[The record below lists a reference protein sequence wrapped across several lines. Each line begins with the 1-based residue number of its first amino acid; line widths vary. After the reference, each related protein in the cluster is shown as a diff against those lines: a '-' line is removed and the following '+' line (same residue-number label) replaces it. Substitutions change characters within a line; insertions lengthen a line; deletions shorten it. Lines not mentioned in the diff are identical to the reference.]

1 MSEPN
6 AVHSLES
13 SDQPPDRS
21 VAPEISAKSSILA
34 EIDQMQTKIRHQLER
49 IQDLELALD
58 QSISNLNELRLQIID
73 QRFLEEQLASTE
85 EIANVQQQAI
95 NQLKRQFAEKQA
107 AFEQQIHQAQT
118 REQDYQRL
126 LGAAETFAQNQQAE
140 LERLRSQL
148 SHDRADQPQQ
158 THLISQIDEL
168 QAAMQTQQQR
178 VLELES
184 QELTARSLAANLELH
199 LQEAQKQIR
208 RLYRELN
215 DRHTAIN
222 ELEARLE
229 GDFAIDQA
237 SDSSLNS
244 FALTQTSNST
254 QSSLQKVEELEA
266 QIVKQ
271 MATQALLQQACQEL
285 ELDREQS
292 QTRIAELERQAAEM
306 QEQILSQAQQ
316 ASEYETAVQ
325 HWKDRF
331 YGTQDKVAQLKE
343 LLETDSADESPELA
357 EIFAAIQAASTIAV
371 EPSNQLTSRTDS
383 FNEDLKI
390 DLPDFLTRRR
400 TYRNRS

>member
-6 AVHSLES
+6 AAHRSES
-13 SDQPPDRS
+13 SDQLPDYAVTS
-21 VAPEISAKSSILA
+21 EISVGPGILA
-34 EIDQMQTKIRHQLER
+34 ELEQMQAQSRHDLER

-95 NQLKRQFAEKQA
+95 HQLKRQFSEKQA
-107 AFEQQIHQAQT
+107 ALEQQIHQAQT

-126 LGAAETFAQNQQAE
+126 LGAAETFAHHQQVE
-140 LERLRSQL
+140 LERLRSQVT
-148 SHDRADQPQQ
+148 HDRSDEPQQ

-168 QAAMQTQQQR
+168 QMAMQTQQQR

-229 GDFAIDQA
+229 GDFAADP
-237 SDSSLNS
+237 SLNA
-244 FALTQTSNST
+244 FALTQTSDPA
-254 QSSLQKVEELEA
+254 QSLQKVEELES
-266 QIVKQ
+266 QMVKQ

-292 QTRIAELERQAAEM
+292 QTRIAELERQSAEM

-331 YGTQDKVAQLKE
+331 YSTQDKVGQLKE
-343 LLETDSADESPELA
+343 LLENDLPHESPELA

-371 EPSNQLTSRTDS
+371 EPLTRSPGKTDS

>member
-6 AVHSLES
+6 ADHSQES
-13 SDQPPDRS
+13 SDQPSDRS
-21 VAPEISAKSSILA
+21 DASEISASSNEL
-34 EIDQMQTKIRHQLER
+34 ESPLDQMQAKIRNQIER

-58 QSISNLNELRLQIID
+58 QSISNLNELRLQIVN
-73 QRFLEEQLASTE
+73 QQFLEEHLASTE

-107 AFEQQIHQAQT
+107 AFEQQIHQAQE
-118 REQDYQRL
+118 REQDYQKL
-126 LGAAETFAQNQQAE
+126 LEAAELFAQNQYAE
-140 LERLRSQL
+140 LQRLRTQVMP
-148 SHDRADQPQQ
+148 DRSDALDQ
-158 THLISQIDEL
+158 TRLTSQIDDL
-168 QAAMQTQQQR
+168 QVAMQTQQQQ
-178 VLELES
+178 VSELES
-184 QELTARSLAANLELH
+184 QELTARSLAATLELQ

-229 GDFAIDQA
+229 GDFSDQPLSSSA
-237 SDSSLNS
+237 SSHLDAQN
-244 FALTQTSNST
+244 
-254 QSSLQKVEELEA
+254 SLQKVEELES
-266 QIVKQ
+266 QLVKQ

-285 ELDREQS
+285 ELDREQN

-331 YGTQDKVAQLKE
+331 YNTQDKVAQLKD
-343 LLETDSADESPELA
+343 LLENGSPDPAPELA
-357 EIFAAIQAASTIAV
+357 EIFAAIQATSTIGS
-371 EPSNQLTSRTDS
+371 EPLRSNGRADA

>member
-6 AVHSLES
+6 A
-13 SDQPPDRS
+13 DQGKKLSEQLSDRS
-21 VAPEISAKSSILA
+21 DTPEISANSDELESQL
-34 EIDQMQTKIRHQLER
+34 DYMQAKIRNQIER

-58 QSISNLNELRLQIID
+58 QSIDNLNELRLQIVN
-73 QRFLEEQLASTE
+73 QQFLEEHLASTE

-107 AFEQQIHQAQT
+107 AFEQQIHQAQE
-118 REQDYQRL
+118 REQDYQKL
-126 LGAAETFAQNQQAE
+126 LEAAELFAQSQHAE
-140 LERLRSQL
+140 LQRLRAQVTL
-148 SHDRADQPQQ
+148 DRPNAPDQ
-158 THLISQIDEL
+158 TRLTSQIDEL
-168 QAAMQTQQQR
+168 QVAMQTQQQQ

-184 QELTARSLAANLELH
+184 QELTARSLSANLELQ

-229 GDFAIDQA
+229 GDFSDQSLSSA
-237 SDSSLNS
+237 ALSHSDAQDSP
-244 FALTQTSNST
+244 
-254 QSSLQKVEELEA
+254 QKVEELES
-266 QIVKQ
+266 QLVKQ

-285 ELDREQS
+285 ELDREQN

-331 YGTQDKVAQLKE
+331 YTTQDKVAQLKD
-343 LLETDSADESPELA
+343 LLENDSSDRSLELA
-357 EIFAAIQAASTIAV
+357 ELFADIQATSTIGG
-371 EPSNQLTSRTDS
+371 EPLRSNSRADA

>member
-6 AVHSLES
+6 ADHREKL
-13 SDQPPDRS
+13 SDQPSDRS
-21 VAPEISAKSSILA
+21 DTPETSASSNEL
-34 EIDQMQTKIRHQLER
+34 ESQLDYMQAKIRNQLER

-58 QSISNLNELRLQIID
+58 QSISNLNELRLQIVN
-73 QRFLEEQLASTE
+73 QQFLEEHLASTE

-107 AFEQQIHQAQT
+107 ALEQQIHQAQE

-126 LGAAETFAQNQQAE
+126 LEAAELFAQSQHAE
-140 LERLRSQL
+140 LQRLRAQITP
-148 SHDRADQPQQ
+148 DRSGAPDQ
-158 THLISQIDEL
+158 TGLTSQIDQL
-168 QAAMQTQQQR
+168 QVAMQTQQQQ

-184 QELTARSLAANLELH
+184 QELTACSLAANLELQ

-229 GDFAIDQA
+229 GDFSEQPLNFSA
-237 SDSSLNS
+237 SSHSDAQN
-244 FALTQTSNST
+244 
-254 QSSLQKVEELEA
+254 SLQKVEELES
-266 QIVKQ
+266 QLVKQ

-285 ELDREQS
+285 ELDREQN
-292 QTRIAELERQAAEM
+292 QTRVTELERQTAEM

-331 YGTQDKVAQLKE
+331 YTTQDKVAQLKD
-343 LLETDSADESPELA
+343 LLENDSSDRSPELA
-357 EIFAAIQAASTIAV
+357 ELFAAIQATSTIGN
-371 EPSNQLTSRTDS
+371 EPLRSNGRADA

-400 TYRNRS
+400 TYRHRS

>member
-6 AVHSLES
+6 AAHSLEL
-13 SDQPPDRS
+13 SDQPSDRS
-21 VAPEISAKSSILA
+21 LVPEISAGSSILA

-95 NQLKRQFAEKQA
+95 NQLKRQFAEKQT

-118 REQDYQRL
+118 REQDYQKL
-126 LGAAETFAQNQQAE
+126 LGAAETFAQNQQAD

-178 VLELES
+178 VLELEA
-184 QELTARSLAANLELH
+184 QELTARSLAANLELN

-229 GDFAIDQA
+229 GDFAIDP
-237 SDSSLNS
+237 SLN
-244 FALTQTSNST
+244 FASTQTSDPT
-254 QSSLQKVEELEA
+254 QSLQRVEELES
-266 QIVKQ
+266 QVVKQ

-331 YGTQDKVAQLKE
+331 YSTQDKVAQLKE
-343 LLETDSADESPELA
+343 LLENDSADQSPELA
-357 EIFAAIQAASTIAV
+357 EIFAAIQTASTIAV
-371 EPSNQLTSRTDS
+371 EPSNQLTGRTDS

>member
-6 AVHSLES
+6 ADQSKKLSEQS
-13 SDQPPDRS
+13 SDRS
-21 VAPEISAKSSILA
+21 VTSEIFANPNELESQL
-34 EIDQMQTKIRHQLER
+34 EQMQAKIRNQIER

-58 QSISNLNELRLQIID
+58 QSISNLNELRLQIVN
-73 QRFLEEQLASTE
+73 QQFLEEHLASTE

-95 NQLKRQFAEKQA
+95 NQLKRQFSEKQTA
-107 AFEQQIHQAQT
+107 LEQQIHQAQM
-118 REQDYQRL
+118 REQEYQAL
-126 LGAAETFAQNQQAE
+126 LEAAELSAQNQHTE
-140 LERLRSQL
+140 LQRLRAQVT
-148 SHDRADQPQQ
+148 HDRSDAPDQ
-158 THLISQIDEL
+158 TRLASQIDEL
-168 QAAMQTQQQR
+168 QVVMQTQQQQ

-184 QELTARSLAANLELH
+184 QDLTAHSLAANLELQ

-229 GDFAIDQA
+229 GDFSEQP
-237 SDSSLNS
+237 LNS
-244 FALTQTSNST
+244 SASSHSDAQN
-254 QSSLQKVEELEA
+254 SLQKVEELES
-266 QIVKQ
+266 QLVKQ

-285 ELDREQS
+285 ELDREQN

-331 YGTQDKVAQLKE
+331 YTTQDKVAQLKD
-343 LLETDSADESPELA
+343 LLENGSSDLSLELA
-357 EIFAAIQAASTIAV
+357 EIFAAIQATSSIDS
-371 EPSNQLTSRTDS
+371 EPPLKSNGRADS

>member
-6 AVHSLES
+6 AAHSLEL
-13 SDQPPDRS
+13 SDQPSDHS
-21 VAPEISAKSSILA
+21 LVPEISAGSSILA

-95 NQLKRQFAEKQA
+95 NQLKRQFAEKQT

-118 REQDYQRL
+118 REQDYQKL
-126 LGAAETFAQNQQAE
+126 LGAAETFAQNQQAD

-184 QELTARSLAANLELH
+184 QELTARSLAANLELN

-229 GDFAIDQA
+229 GDFAIDP
-237 SDSSLNS
+237 SLN
-244 FALTQTSNST
+244 FASTQTSDPT
-254 QSSLQKVEELEA
+254 QSLQRVEELES
-266 QIVKQ
+266 QVVKQ

-331 YGTQDKVAQLKE
+331 YSTQDKVAQLKE
-343 LLETDSADESPELA
+343 LLETDPASESPKLA
-357 EIFAAIQAASTIAV
+357 EVFAAIQAASTIAV
-371 EPSNQLTSRTDS
+371 EPFNPSTGRTDS

>member
-6 AVHSLES
+6 AAHSLEL
-13 SDQPPDRS
+13 SDQASDHF
-21 VAPEISAKSSILA
+21 VAHEICAGSGVLD
-34 EIDQMQTKIRHQLER
+34 ELDQMQATIRHQLER

-58 QSISNLNELRLQIID
+58 QSIANLNELRLQIID

-95 NQLKRQFAEKQA
+95 NQLKRQFAERQTA
-107 AFEQQIHQAQT
+107 LEQQLHQAQV

-126 LGAAETFAQNQQAE
+126 LGAAEAFTQNQQAE
-140 LERLRSQL
+140 LERSLTSP
-148 SHDRADQPQQ
+148 DQSDPPQQ

-184 QELTARSLAANLELH
+184 QKLTASSLAANLELH

-229 GDFAIDQA
+229 GDFAVDQA
-237 SDSSLNS
+237 IDPSLNS
-244 FALTQTSNST
+244 FAFTQTSDPA
-254 QSSLQKVEELEA
+254 QSLQKVEELES

-292 QTRIAELERQAAEM
+292 QTRIAELERQSAEM

-331 YGTQDKVAQLKE
+331 YSTQDKVAQLKE
-343 LLETDSADESPELA
+343 LLETDPASESPELA
-357 EIFAAIQAASTIAV
+357 EVFAAIQAASTIAV
-371 EPSNQLTSRTDS
+371 EPFNPSTGRTDS

>member
-6 AVHSLES
+6 AAHSLEL
-13 SDQPPDRS
+13 SDQPSDHS
-21 VAPEISAKSSILA
+21 LVPEISAGSSILA

-95 NQLKRQFAEKQA
+95 NQLKRQFAEKQT

-118 REQDYQRL
+118 REQDYQKL
-126 LGAAETFAQNQQAE
+126 LGAAETFAQNQQAD

-184 QELTARSLAANLELH
+184 QELTARSLAANLELN

-229 GDFAIDQA
+229 GDFAIDP
-237 SDSSLNS
+237 SLN
-244 FALTQTSNST
+244 FASTQTSDPT
-254 QSSLQKVEELEA
+254 QSLQRVEELES
-266 QIVKQ
+266 QVVKQ

-331 YGTQDKVAQLKE
+331 YSTQDKVAQLKE
-343 LLETDSADESPELA
+343 LLETDPASESPELA
-357 EIFAAIQAASTIAV
+357 EVFAAIQAASTIAV
-371 EPSNQLTSRTDS
+371 EPFNPSTGRTDS

>member
-6 AVHSLES
+6 AAHSLEL
-13 SDQPPDRS
+13 SDQPSDHYL
-21 VAPEISAKSSILA
+21 VPEISAGSSILA

-95 NQLKRQFAEKQA
+95 NHLKRQFAEKQT

-118 REQDYQRL
+118 REQDYQKL
-126 LGAAETFAQNQQAE
+126 LGAAETFAQNQQAD

-184 QELTARSLAANLELH
+184 QELTARSLAANLELN

-229 GDFAIDQA
+229 GDFAIDP
-237 SDSSLNS
+237 SLN
-244 FALTQTSNST
+244 FASTQTSDPT
-254 QSSLQKVEELEA
+254 QSLQRVEELES
-266 QIVKQ
+266 QVVKQ

-331 YGTQDKVAQLKE
+331 YSTQDKVAQLKE
-343 LLETDSADESPELA
+343 LLETDPASESPELA
-357 EIFAAIQAASTIAV
+357 EVFAAIQAASTIAV
-371 EPSNQLTSRTDS
+371 EPFNPSTGRTDS

>member
-6 AVHSLES
+6 SAHSLES
-13 SDQPPDRS
+13 SDQPSDQ
-21 VAPEISAKSSILA
+21 VAVQTTSAGASLLDKL
-34 EIDQMQTKIRHQLER
+34 DQMQTESRHQLER

-85 EIANVQQQAI
+85 EIANIQQQAI
-95 NQLKRQFAEKQA
+95 YQLKRQFAEKQST
-107 AFEQQIHQAQT
+107 FEQQIHQAQT

-126 LGAAETFAQNQQAE
+126 LEAAETFAQNQQAE
-140 LERLRSQL
+140 LERSRSHL
-148 SHDRADQPQQ
+148 SHNPADEPQQ
-158 THLISQIDEL
+158 IHLISQIDYL
-168 QAAMQTQQQR
+168 QAAMQTQQQQ

-229 GDFAIDQA
+229 GDFATDQA
-237 SDSSLNS
+237 IDSSSNS
-244 FALTQTSNST
+244 FALTQPANPT
-254 QSSLQKVEELEA
+254 QSLQQVEELES

-292 QTRIAELERQAAEM
+292 QTRISELERQSAEM

-331 YGTQDKVAQLKE
+331 HSTQDKVAQLKE
-343 LLETDSADESPELA
+343 LLENDLSHDSPELA
-357 EIFAAIQAASTIAV
+357 EIFAAIQTTSTIAV
-371 EPSNQLTSRTDS
+371 EPSNRSANRTDS
-383 FNEDLKI
+383 FNENLKI

>member
-6 AVHSLES
+6 ANQSPKG
-13 SDQPPDRS
+13 SDQLADNSAALKNS
-21 VAPEISAKSSILA
+21 VGSDALNSPL
-34 EIDQMQTKIRHQLER
+34 DPMQAKIRSQSER

-58 QSISNLNELRLQIID
+58 QSISNLNELRLQIVD
-73 QRFLEEQLASTE
+73 QRFLEEHLASTE

-95 NQLKRQFAEKQA
+95 SQLKRQFAEKQA
-107 AFEQQIHQAQT
+107 AQEQQIHQAQM
-118 REQDYQRL
+118 REQDYQKL
-126 LGAAETFAQNQQAE
+126 LEAAELFAQSQHTE
-140 LERLRSQL
+140 LQRLRAQVTP
-148 SHDRADQPQQ
+148 DRSDASEQMR
-158 THLISQIDEL
+158 LASQID
-168 QAAMQTQQQR
+168 QQQG
-178 VLELES
+178 LELEA
-184 QELTARSLAANLELH
+184 QELTVPSLAVNVELQ

-229 GDFAIDQA
+229 GDVAIDPP
-237 SDSSLNS
+237 LNS
-244 FALTQTSNST
+244 STSIPLDSAQN
-254 QSSLQKVEELEA
+254 SLQKIEELES

-271 MATQALLQQACQEL
+271 VANQALLQQACREL
-285 ELDREQS
+285 ELDREQN

-331 YGTQDKVAQLKE
+331 YTTQDKVVQIKD
-343 LLETDSADESPELA
+343 LLESGSPDLPPELVDL
-357 EIFAAIQAASTIAV
+357 FAAIQATSTIGS
-371 EPSNQLTSRTDS
+371 EPPLKASGRADS

-400 TYRNRS
+400 IYRNRS

>member
-6 AVHSLES
+6 TAYSLES
-13 SDQPPDRS
+13 SDQSSERS
-21 VAPEISAKSSILA
+21 VVQEISADA
-34 EIDQMQTKIRHQLER
+34 ENLDRLDQMQAEIRHQLER

-58 QSISNLNELRLQIID
+58 QSISNLNELRLQIVN

-95 NQLKRQFAEKQA
+95 YQLKRQFAEKQS

-126 LGAAETFAQNQQAE
+126 LGAAETFAQSQQAE
-140 LERLRSQL
+140 LERSRLQL
-148 SHDRADQPQQ
+148 SHDRVDEPQQ
-158 THLISQIDEL
+158 TYLISQIDEL
-168 QAAMQTQQQR
+168 KAAMQTQQQR

-229 GDFAIDQA
+229 GDFVVDQTT
-237 SDSSLNS
+237 DPSLTS
-244 FALTQTSNST
+244 FGLIQTSDPA
-254 QSSLQKVEELEA
+254 QSLQKVEELES
-266 QIVKQ
+266 QVVKQ

-285 ELDREQS
+285 ELDREQN

-331 YGTQDKVAQLKE
+331 YSTQDKVAQLKE
-343 LLETDSADESPELA
+343 LLGNDWSPESPELA
-357 EIFAAIQAASTIAV
+357 EIFAAIQATSTIAV
-371 EPSNQLTSRTDS
+371 EPANRSGGRADS

>member
-6 AVHSLES
+6 A
-13 SDQPPDRS
+13 DQGKKLSEQLSDRS
-21 VAPEISAKSSILA
+21 DTPEISANSDELESQLDYTQA
-34 EIDQMQTKIRHQLER
+34 KIRNQIER

-58 QSISNLNELRLQIID
+58 QSIDNLNELRLQIVN
-73 QRFLEEQLASTE
+73 QQFLEEHLASTE

-107 AFEQQIHQAQT
+107 AFEQQIHQAQE
-118 REQDYQRL
+118 REQDYQKL
-126 LGAAETFAQNQQAE
+126 LEAAELFAQSQHAE
-140 LERLRSQL
+140 LQRLRAQVTL
-148 SHDRADQPQQ
+148 NRPNAPDQ
-158 THLISQIDEL
+158 TRLTSQIDEL
-168 QAAMQTQQQR
+168 QVAMQTQQQQ

-184 QELTARSLAANLELH
+184 QELTARSLSANLELQ

-229 GDFAIDQA
+229 GDFSDQ
-237 SDSSLNS
+237 SLNS
-244 FALTQTSNST
+244 A
-254 QSSLQKVEELEA
+254 SSHSDAQDSPQKVEELES
-266 QIVKQ
+266 QLVKQ

-285 ELDREQS
+285 ELDREQN

-331 YGTQDKVAQLKE
+331 YTTQDKVAQLKD
-343 LLETDSADESPELA
+343 LLENDSSDRSLELA
-357 EIFAAIQAASTIAV
+357 ELFADIQATSTIGG
-371 EPSNQLTSRTDS
+371 EPLRSNSRADA

>member
-1 MSEPN
+1 VSEPN
-6 AVHSLES
+6 ADHSKES
-13 SDQPPDRS
+13 SDQPSDRS
-21 VAPEISAKSSILA
+21 DASEISASSNEL
-34 EIDQMQTKIRHQLER
+34 ESQLDQMQAKIRNQIER

-58 QSISNLNELRLQIID
+58 QSISNLNELRLQIVN
-73 QRFLEEQLASTE
+73 QQFLEEHLASTE

-107 AFEQQIHQAQT
+107 AFEQQIHQAQE
-118 REQDYQRL
+118 REQDYQKL
-126 LGAAETFAQNQQAE
+126 LEAAELFAQSQHAE
-140 LERLRSQL
+140 LQRLRTQVTL
-148 SHDRADQPQQ
+148 DRSDALDQ
-158 THLISQIDEL
+158 TRLTSQIDEL
-168 QAAMQTQQQR
+168 QVAMQTQQQQ

-184 QELTARSLAANLELH
+184 QELTARSLAANLELQ

-222 ELEARLE
+222 ELEARLG
-229 GDFAIDQA
+229 GDFSEQP
-237 SDSSLNS
+237 LNS
-244 FALTQTSNST
+244 SASSHSDTQN
-254 QSSLQKVEELEA
+254 SLQKVEELES
-266 QIVKQ
+266 QLVKQ

-331 YGTQDKVAQLKE
+331 YTTQDKVAQLKD
-343 LLETDSADESPELA
+343 LLENGSSEPSPELA
-357 EIFAAIQAASTIAV
+357 EIFAAIQATSTIGS
-371 EPSNQLTSRTDS
+371 EPLRSNGRADA